1 MNSNTFEIIGRVTFV
16 DFKALESGN
25 TKTRVLISKKGRKEG
40 EYETYP
46 ITFFGETAEKVFS
59 NIKKGDSLYAKG
71 KLSYNKFVDKTGN
84 QREQIELY
92 GFEYSKVVYD
102 EKNKQY
108 VHAGVGTTSES
119 NPWDN

>member
-1 MNSNTFEIIGRVTFV
+1 MNSNAFELTGRVSFV
-16 DFKALESGN
+16 DFKSLESGN

-71 KLSYNKFVDKTGN
+71 KLGYNKFVDKAGN
-84 QREQIELY
+84 SREQIELV
-92 GFEYSKVVYD
+92 GFDFVKVEYDAKA
-102 EKNKQY
+102 NKY
-108 VHAGVGTTSES
+108 VPVGGETSES